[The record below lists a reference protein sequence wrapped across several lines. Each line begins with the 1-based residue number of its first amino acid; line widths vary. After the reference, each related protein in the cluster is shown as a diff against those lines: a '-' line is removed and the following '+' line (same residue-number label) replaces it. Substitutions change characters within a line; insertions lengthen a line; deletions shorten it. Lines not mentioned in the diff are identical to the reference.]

1 MVPRSG
7 VLFLRRQK
15 QVRSLLTLH
24 SAMSG
29 TEVSADNADK
39 ISQSVADNPLFFV
52 DGAGDT
58 VFGRSAAYTW
68 HSMADDTLATHK
80 LTPALVCK
88 GGTG

>member
-15 QVRSLLTLH
+15 QVRSLLALH

-29 TEVSADNADK
+29 TEVSADSADE
-39 ISQSVADNPLFFV
+39 ISQSVADNPLLFV

-68 HSMADDTLATHK
+68 ALNGRRHTAHSQTDTCIG
-80 LTPALVCK
+80 V
-88 GGTG
+88 